1 MLFPFYW
8 MVLTSLRSQVDN
20 VSRVP
25 VWFFTPTWE
34 NYQNVIARNNFLEFT
49 WNSFVIAA
57 LSTGFGLVLGL
68 PAAYSIARFKQDGL
82 ALAILIARLTPYIT
96 YLVPWYLAFR
106 ALGLI
111 DTYLALTLTHLIVG
125 MPLIVWIMISFFENV
140 PQDLEEAAF
149 VDGATRIGAFM
160 RVILPLSTPGH
171 RRGQHPG
178 VHLQLEPVPVQP
190 GALGAQ
196 HAAGAGGGVQLHL
209 LRADRLRRPRRRGGA
224 DHPARHHPDAH
235 HPALDRH
242 RPDDGRREG
251 LRRSMLAHL
260 RKLAVGE
267 PRLEL
272 RRSPSRRCGPA
283 TSSSTSPPPA
293 SAAPT
298 CTSCTTS
305 TAPSRRSRSGTRSPA
320 PSRRSATG
328 VEGWESASA
337 S

>member
-20 VSRVP
+20 VSRIP

-57 LSTGFGLVLGL
+57 LSTGIGLVLGL

-160 RVILPLSTPGH
+160 RVILPLSTPGIVAASILAFIFSWNQFLFSLVLSGPNT
-171 RRGQHPG
+171 R
-178 VHLQLEPVPVQP
+178 PVPVAVFNFISYGQIDF
-190 GALGAQ
+190 GGLGA
-196 HAAGAGGGVQLHL
+196 AAVLITLPVIILTLIIQRWIVTGLTMGAVKG
-209 LRADRLRRPRRRGGA
+209 
-224 DHPARHHPDAH
+224 
-235 HPALDRH
+235 
-242 RPDDGRREG
+242 
-251 LRRSMLAHL
+251 
-260 RKLAVGE
+260 
-267 PRLEL
+267 
-272 RRSPSRRCGPA
+272 
-283 TSSSTSPPPA
+283 
-293 SAAPT
+293 
-298 CTSCTTS
+298 
-305 TAPSRRSRSGTRSPA
+305 
-320 PSRRSATG
+320 
-328 VEGWESASA
+328 
-337 S
+337 

>member
-1 MLFPFYW
+1 VSVQGMTAPAVSDLARASLRARRAKRLQTIGVYLLIAVVLIVMLFPFYW

-57 LSTGFGLVLGL
+57 LSTGIGLVLGL

-125 MPLIVWIMISFFENV
+125 MPLIVWIMISFFESV

-160 RVILPLSTPGH
+160 RVILPLSTPGIVAASILAFIFSWNQFLFSLVLSGPNT
-171 RRGQHPG
+171 R
-178 VHLQLEPVPVQP
+178 PVPVAVFNFITYGQIDF
-190 GALGAQ
+190 GGLGA
-196 HAAGAGGGVQLHL
+196 AAVMITLPVLILTLIIQRWIVTGLTMGAVKG
-209 LRADRLRRPRRRGGA
+209 
-224 DHPARHHPDAH
+224 
-235 HPALDRH
+235 
-242 RPDDGRREG
+242 
-251 LRRSMLAHL
+251 
-260 RKLAVGE
+260 
-267 PRLEL
+267 
-272 RRSPSRRCGPA
+272 
-283 TSSSTSPPPA
+283 
-293 SAAPT
+293 
-298 CTSCTTS
+298 
-305 TAPSRRSRSGTRSPA
+305 
-320 PSRRSATG
+320 
-328 VEGWESASA
+328 
-337 S
+337 

>member
-1 MLFPFYW
+1 VSVQGMTAPVVSDLARASLRARRAKRLQTIGVYLLIAVVLIVMLFPFYW

-57 LSTGFGLVLGL
+57 LSTGIGLVLGL

-125 MPLIVWIMISFFENV
+125 MPLIVWIMISFFESV

-160 RVILPLSTPGH
+160 RVILPLSTPGIVAASILAFIFSWNQFLFSLVLSGPNT
-171 RRGQHPG
+171 R
-178 VHLQLEPVPVQP
+178 PVPVAVFNFITYGQIDF
-190 GALGAQ
+190 GGLGA
-196 HAAGAGGGVQLHL
+196 AAVMITLPVLILTLIIQRWIVTGLTMGAVKG
-209 LRADRLRRPRRRGGA
+209 
-224 DHPARHHPDAH
+224 
-235 HPALDRH
+235 
-242 RPDDGRREG
+242 
-251 LRRSMLAHL
+251 
-260 RKLAVGE
+260 
-267 PRLEL
+267 
-272 RRSPSRRCGPA
+272 
-283 TSSSTSPPPA
+283 
-293 SAAPT
+293 
-298 CTSCTTS
+298 
-305 TAPSRRSRSGTRSPA
+305 
-320 PSRRSATG
+320 
-328 VEGWESASA
+328 
-337 S
+337 